1 MAEINELKGIVLEL
15 AQRVSTLETLMRS
28 VPLNTSRTSSSI
40 TRAEESINK
49 LIIIGREKDKCLCGI
64 QSSKGDKTIPI
75 IELNMLNLKGFITTI
90 EEVLRGGDDIV
101 RLENYKQHT
110 QYASYRRGSWELS
123 S

>member
-1 MAEINELKGIVLEL
+1 MRHYELLVVL
-15 AQRVSTLETLMRS
+15 S
-28 VPLNTSRTSSSI
+28 P
-40 TRAEESINK
+40 
-49 LIIIGREKDKCLCGI
+49 
-64 QSSKGDKTIPI
+64 
-75 IELNMLNLKGFITTI
+75 MLNPDQVTETWDKVKGFITTI